1 MKVNTR
7 WTRSAAVLAAAIV
20 PLAGAASASAA
31 PLRTA
36 SLTDYTTADYLQDT
50 LGLPSSEVDP
60 AIEPVTYDHFQ
71 WLLQQPGSY
80 AILIGDPATDASFA
94 ARAQDAEAAADAAGV
109 ERVYWF
115 NPNLSGNARVGDV
128 TQPNLDIRVPSGITS
143 LSTTG
148 QTTFGY
154 AWLNLVGRHLGN
166 GVDTVAANVGAD
178 STRITATTGTSAVN
192 DAGAT
197 AGQSTEVGDA
207 DGGALY
213 DYATATP
220 ADVSHSYF
228 LVYDKDSRTAGGQ
241 PLKIVAWVDLTDAA
255 GSTAAR
261 ADVATAIGRVGGA
274 NLATPDQFDWWKS
287 AANARQLQ
295 ASPNPHQ
302 GPNVPVL
309 TDADDA
315 DGWRIEQITY
325 PELVHLLDNDATV
338 SKNAV
343 IFFGGTWCT
352 NTRPV
357 LPAINRIRAA
367 ERRARLQ
374 LRHRARRRE
383 RRRRRDQQRQ
393 SAAVAQHRRG
403 QRRHGEQQRQLHL
416 RRAVRPLPRQRGH
429 AVRGDQPRHVLP
441 RGQKSNP
448 IVSTQRLQ
456 VPYLVGYQGSASA
469 GAHGGVT
476 RQWISDN
483 GDGTYREF
491 MSNWWLVNPQANQ
504 LGISTIPLNAPIW
517 TRVNQQLTTF
527 SWQTDLATVVPNTGT
542 DSDDADYL
550 VDTDTASVTYSSSN
564 GGRITI
570 ASGGS
575 VPASPAA
582 LTAAL
587 ATLGASAPANLAE
600 LRTQLIAAHQASDTA
615 TIDKLTPLAGP
626 WGLAQLRKNTLSTAW
641 SNVAFGQRAVRAA
654 ELFFGGLPGG
664 VVSTQ
669 TVTADAVKQG
679 TAPKITVAIANEY
692 GRTPTGDVSVVVKQ
706 AGATVATGSAAVAGN
721 AASVTLPALAAGTYD
736 YELSYQGDDQ
746 IAGFTKSGT
755 LTVTPADV
763 VPDPEPRTPVV
774 PLPPAPQPPV
784 PPVPNPPSTPST
796 PTLRKVKAKKVAG
809 AIAKAA
815 TRTKAGTYKVTVTS
829 ASGAAKATGTVK
841 VTLKKGK
848 ATKVLSGRLT
858 RGTVTLKLPKLARGT
873 WKVTIAWQGD
883 ARHLASSATGAA
895 VKIK

>member
-1 MKVNTR
+1 VKVNTR

-94 ARAQDAEAAADAAGV
+94 TRAQDAEAAADAAGV

-357 LPAINRIRAA
+357 LPAINRYAQQNDVRVFNFDTVLDGANVGGGATSGANPLQSRNTVAA
-367 ERRARLQ
+367 SGGTASNNASFIYGELFDHFLGNAVTQYAATNRVTYY
-374 LRHRARRRE
+374 RE
-383 RRRRRDQQRQ
+383 GR
-393 SAAVAQHRRG
+393 
-403 QRRHGEQQRQLHL
+403 E
-416 RRAVRPLPRQRGH
+416 
-429 AVRGDQPRHVLP
+429 
-441 RGQKSNP
+441 SNP
-448 IVSTQRLQ
+448 VVSTQRLQ

-517 TRVNQQLTTF
+517 ARVNQQLTTF
-527 SWQTDLATVVPNTGT
+527 SWRTDLATVVPNTGT

-626 WGLAQLRKNTLSTAW
+626 WGLAQLRKYTLSTAW

-692 GRTPTGDVSVVVKQ
+692 GRTPTGDVTVVVKQ

-784 PPVPNPPSTPST
+784 PPAPNPPSPPSA
-796 PTLRKVKAKKVAG
+796 PTVRKVKAKKVAG

-829 ASGAAKATGTVK
+829 ASGAAKATGTVR